1 MIDKSPSQPFPKG
14 RAFLLNSFGVSNP
27 GTSLCKYNPTVPNCQ
42 DKEFFLIKL
51 IGIKAIILTAFFF
64 STYLLAQAPD
74 ELMKSANKFY
84 QQGNYELAILSYQK
98 ILGQG
103 FESGAT
109 YYNLG
114 NAYFKTGKLGY
125 AIYSYE
131 KGLKIEPNDEDLAY
145 NLKIAN
151 SRTVDKIAQLPKLF
165 IVQWWEGLVTSLNIS
180 GWSFVVMFVFWI
192 LLGSISIYL
201 FSRRANLQRIA
212 FLSSSISLSVLIISA
227 VILFAR
233 VNREAATDYGIL
245 LEPTYSVKVSP
256 DIKSNDAFIIHEGI
270 KFSIEDHVND
280 WSKIRLIDGKVGWI
294 QKNVFG
300 QI

>member
-1 MIDKSPSQPFPKG
+1 MRNNMKIMKKSVVNRLFKNSHYSIMWLSSLTLVIVL
-14 RAFLLNSFGVSNP
+14 FLSAN
-27 GTSLCKYNPTVPNCQ
+27 
-42 DKEFFLIKL
+42 
-51 IGIKAIILTAFFF
+51 LTAQ
-64 STYLLAQAPD
+64 TPD
-74 ELMKSANKFY
+74 ELMKSANKLY
-84 QQGNYELAILSYQK
+84 QQGDYELAIQSYQK

-114 NAYFKTGKLGY
+114 NSYFKTGKLGY

-151 SRTVDKIAQLPKLF
+151 SRTVYKISQLPKLF
-165 IVQWWEGLVTSLNIS
+165 IVSWWEGLVTSLNIS
-180 GWSFVVMFVFWI
+180 GWSFVVMILFWI
-192 LLGSISIYL
+192 LLSSIAIYL
-201 FSRRANLQRIA
+201 FSRRTRLQRIS
-212 FLSSSISLSVLIISA
+212 FLISSVSLSVLIIA
-227 VILFAR
+227 VVILFAR

-245 LEPTYSVKVSP
+245 LEQAYSVKVSP
-256 DIKSNDAFIIHEGI
+256 DIQSNDAFVIHEGI
-270 KFSIEDHVND
+270 KFTLEDRVND
-280 WSKIRLIDGKVGWI
+280 WAKIRLIDGKVGWI

>member
-1 MIDKSPSQPFPKG
+1 MITRLQDCKIAKLKDVILSIPIYRETKNLKTFYKDSPEGMPS
-14 RAFLLNSFGVSNP
+14 AFISMMSRFRM
-27 GTSLCKYNPTVPNCQ
+27 T
-42 DKEFFLIKL
+42 
-51 IGIKAIILTAFFF
+51 ILVVLFMTTNLF
-64 STYLLAQAPD
+64 AQSPD
-74 ELMKSANKFY
+74 ELMKTGNKYY
-84 QQGNYELAILSYQK
+84 QKGNYDSAIESYQK

-151 SRTVDKIAQLPKLF
+151 SRTVDKISQLPKLF
-165 IVQWWEGLVTSLNIS
+165 IVSWWEGLVTSLNIF
-180 GWSFVVMFVFWI
+180 GWSFVVMIVFWI
-192 LLGSISIYL
+192 LISSIAVYQ
-201 FSRRANLQRIA
+201 FSRRANLQRIS
-212 FLSSSISLSVLIISA
+212 FLSSSISLSLLIIA
-227 VILFAR
+227 ALLLFAR

-256 DIKSNDAFIIHEGI
+256 DIKSNDAFVIHEGI
-270 KFSIEDHVND
+270 KFALEDHVND
-280 WSKIRLIDGKVGWI
+280 WSKIRLIDGKVGWV
-294 QKNVFG
+294 QKNAFG

>member
-1 MIDKSPSQPFPKG
+1 M
-14 RAFLLNSFGVSNP
+14 
-27 GTSLCKYNPTVPNCQ
+27 
-42 DKEFFLIKL
+42 KL
-51 IGIKAIILTAFFF
+51 ILRNPAYSGINSATKNLQQSNASRFFIPVSSRFRMTILVVLFMT
-64 STYLLAQAPD
+64 TNLLAQTPD

-84 QQGNYELAILSYQK
+84 QQGNYELAIQSYQK

-103 FESGAT
+103 FESGAL

-165 IVQWWEGLVTSLNIS
+165 IVSWWEGLVTSLNVS
-180 GWSFVVMFVFWI
+180 GWSFVVMIVFWI
-192 LLGSISIYL
+192 LLASIAIYF
-201 FSRRANLQRIA
+201 FSRRSNLQKIS
-212 FLSSSISLSVLIISA
+212 FLSSSISLSVLIIAA

-280 WSKIRLIDGKVGWI
+280 WSKIRLIDGKIGWI
-294 QKNVFG
+294 QKTVFG

>member
-1 MIDKSPSQPFPKG
+1 M
-14 RAFLLNSFGVSNP
+14 
-27 GTSLCKYNPTVPNCQ
+27 
-42 DKEFFLIKL
+42 KL
-51 IGIKAIILTAFFF
+51 ILRNPAYSGINSVTKNLQQSNASRFFIPVSSRFRMTILVVLFMT
-64 STYLLAQAPD
+64 TNLLAQSPD
-74 ELMKSANKFY
+74 ELMKTGNKYY
-84 QQGNYELAILSYQK
+84 QKGNYELAIESYQK

-114 NAYFKTGKLGY
+114 NTYFKTGKLGY

-151 SRTVDKIAQLPKLF
+151 SRTVDKISQLPKLF
-165 IVQWWEGLVTSLNIS
+165 IVSWWEELVTSLNIT
-180 GWSFVVMFVFWI
+180 GWSFVVMIIFWI

-201 FSRRANLQRIA
+201 FSRRAKLQRLS
-212 FLSSSISLSVLIISA
+212 FLTGSISLSMLIVAA
-227 VILFAR
+227 VIFFAR

-256 DIKSNDAFIIHEGI
+256 DIKSNDAFVIHEGI
-270 KFSIEDHVND
+270 KFALEDHVNN
-280 WSKIRLIDGKVGWI
+280 WSKIRLIDGKVGWV